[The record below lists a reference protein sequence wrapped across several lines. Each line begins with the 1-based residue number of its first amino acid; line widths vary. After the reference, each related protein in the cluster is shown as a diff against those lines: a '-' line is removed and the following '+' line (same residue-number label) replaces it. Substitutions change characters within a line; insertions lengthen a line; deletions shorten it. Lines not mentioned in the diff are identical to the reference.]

1 MRWWD
6 KLRGVATETP
16 PAPAQQDAPGSE
28 SAPIPE
34 ALPVAEVAPVPE
46 SGPAEVSEPLVAL
59 TPDITVPQDGSVT
72 QDVAPVPE
80 TPRVPEPTPPEN
92 FWGKAWAF
100 LNTPIP
106 GTPSFRMEGEA
117 VERLRER
124 LTRTRG
130 QLVDRVRNLF
140 RGRAH
145 VDGDTW
151 DALEEI
157 LLEADLGPNLTEQ
170 AMDHLRA
177 GLKAGTVTPDGLTR
191 ELATFLAGRLGPA
204 RPWEPDPDCLSV
216 VTLVGVNGAG
226 KTTTLGKLARR
237 LVLENRKVVV
247 AAADTFRAA
256 AVEQLAVWAARS
268 DVPVIRHAEGG
279 DAAAVVFDAV
289 RAAKARDAGVLLVD
303 TAGRLQN
310 KANLMAELAK
320 IGRVLDREAPDAV
333 RETWL
338 VLDATTGQNGLRQAE
353 VFGQAVPLTGVV
365 LTKLDGTAKGGVV
378 FSIQSQLGIPVRLA
392 GLGEGVTDLRD
403 FDPGV
408 FVSALFED
416 EQPPEA

>member
-6 KLRGVATETP
+6 KIRGLPAEPPPPSETL
-16 PAPAQQDAPGSE
+16 PAPAGEAPPSE
-28 SAPIPE
+28 PE
-34 ALPVAEVAPVPE
+34 AVVSPGEAAGPVAFPE
-46 SGPAEVSEPLVAL
+46 GESMPAEDP
-59 TPDITVPQDGSVT
+59 PDTATTGS
-72 QDVAPVPE
+72 
-80 TPRVPEPTPPEN
+80 

-106 GTPSFRMEGEA
+106 GTPSFRMESET

-130 QLVDRVRNLF
+130 QLFDRVRDLF
-140 RGRAH
+140 RGKAH

-151 DALEEI
+151 DTLEEI
-157 LLEADLGPNLTEQ
+157 LLEADLGPDLAEAALN
-170 AMDHLRA
+170 HLRSS
-177 GLKAGTVTPDGLTR
+177 LKAGTCVPEGLTAT
-191 ELATFLAGRLGPA
+191 LAAFLAERLGPSM
-204 RPWEPDPDCLSV
+204 PWTPAPDRLNV

-237 LVLENRKVVV
+237 MVVEQRRVVV

-268 DVPVIRHAEGG
+268 DVPLVRHAEGG

-289 RAAKARDAGVLLVD
+289 RAAQARGAGVLLVD

-310 KANLMAELAK
+310 KANLMAELSK
-320 IGRVLDREAPDAV
+320 IGRVLDREAPDAI

-378 FSIQSQLGIPVRLA
+378 FAIRERLGLPVRLA
-392 GLGEGVTDLRD
+392 GLGEGVTDLQD
-403 FDPGV
+403 FDPAV

-416 EQPPEA
+416 ELPRGS